1 MWVKIKSKK
10 IPNTVLTV
18 PYSAYLNSYQRK
30 GFVLVDDK
38 NAKNTKVEKAEVT
51 NESQIK
57 LDSEDIQALNELKEE
72 LVESET
78 LQNEQE
84 QVESEFVDDYEQK
97 KAELVKAKEDNVEK
111 ALKSGGT
118 LPQRTPVKKAP
129 NSKR

>member
-1 MWVKIKSKK
+1 MWVKIKKKK

-38 NAKNTKVEKAEVT
+38 NAKNKKVEKTEST

-72 LVESET
+72 LGESET
-78 LQNEQE
+78 LEEQI
-84 QVESEFVDDYEQK
+84 ESEVVDDYEQK
-97 KAELVKAKEDNVEK
+97 KTELVQSKEDNVEK

>member
-38 NAKNTKVEKAEVT
+38 NAKNKKVEKTEST

-72 LVESET
+72 LGESET
-78 LQNEQE
+78 LEEQI
-84 QVESEFVDDYEQK
+84 ESEVVDDYEQK
-97 KAELVKAKEDNVEK
+97 KTELVQSKEDNVEK

>member
-38 NAKNTKVEKAEVT
+38 NAKNTKVEKTEST

-72 LVESET
+72 LGESET
-78 LQNEQE
+78 LEEQI
-84 QVESEFVDDYEQK
+84 ESEVVDDYEQK
-97 KAELVKAKEDNVEK
+97 KTELVQSKEDNVEK

>member
-10 IPNTVLTV
+10 IPNTILTV

-30 GFVLVDDK
+30 GFVLVDNK
-38 NAKNTKVEKAEVT
+38 NAKNTKVEKAEIT

-72 LVESET
+72 LGESET
-78 LQNEQE
+78 LKE
-84 QVESEFVDDYEQK
+84 QVESEVIDDYEQK
-97 KAELVKAKEDNVEK
+97 KAELVQSKEDNVEK

>member
-10 IPNTVLTV
+10 IPNTILTV

-72 LVESET
+72 LGESET
-78 LQNEQE
+78 LKE
-84 QVESEFVDDYEQK
+84 QVESEVIDDYEQK
-97 KAELVKAKEDNVEK
+97 KAELVQSKEDNVEK

>member
-38 NAKNTKVEKAEVT
+38 NAKNKKVEKTEVT

-72 LVESET
+72 LGESET
-78 LQNEQE
+78 LEEQI
-84 QVESEFVDDYEQK
+84 ESEVVDDYEQK
-97 KAELVKAKEDNVEK
+97 KTELVQSKEDNVEK

>member
-72 LVESET
+72 LGESET
-78 LQNEQE
+78 LKE
-84 QVESEFVDDYEQK
+84 QVESEVIDDYEQK
-97 KAELVKAKEDNVEK
+97 KAELVQSKEDNVEK

>member
-10 IPNTVLTV
+10 IPNTILTV

-30 GFVLVDDK
+30 GFVLVDNK
-38 NAKNTKVEKAEVT
+38 NAKNIKVEKAEIT

-72 LVESET
+72 LGESET
-78 LQNEQE
+78 LKE
-84 QVESEFVDDYEQK
+84 QVESEVIDDYEQK
-97 KAELVKAKEDNVEK
+97 KAELVQSKEDNVEK